1 VDGIRSLSSVS
12 CGTYTNGS
20 AIPLCLAQ
28 ESFSINDT
36 NQYVVY
42 LEGIHMYLLYNIH
55 ALPSFQI
62 DTPYGCDDNMALA
75 TPDNWVVSC
84 PLTEDVVSRSP
95 EILSELPN
103 PSPANEICKLRVHIT
118 RMLYQSKLHPK
129 NKVSGS

>member
-1 VDGIRSLSSVS
+1 
-12 CGTYTNGS
+12 
-20 AIPLCLAQ
+20 
-28 ESFSINDT
+28 
-36 NQYVVY
+36 
-42 LEGIHMYLLYNIH
+42 M
-55 ALPSFQI
+55 PSFQI

-118 RMLYQSKLHPK
+118 RTVCYIKANCILKTKSVA
-129 NKVSGS
+129 VSGLWFS